1 MAERAE
7 LTGFLDR
14 MRKMVLEED
23 RQQREQVHKI
33 WKKPLAIRV
42 ADGYAIEGVQII
54 EKNSRGQIVLHC
66 TRNES
71 RFREG
76 DNLCLS
82 QGNPFED
89 PSFNVVVE
97 EDDETVLLVNVV
109 DLGFDWGE
117 VSRQRTGWVLDLG
130 IVEVSHFYLAALDD
144 TAETFA
150 GRKRILPMLMG
161 EHTPRIDYPRY
172 DRAYEMGEAFELN
185 DKQCEGLAQA
195 YATDSLHL
203 IQGPPG
209 TGKTRL
215 LAHLAC
221 ALMGD
226 GERVL
231 VTGLT
236 HRAVNNALNKIHE
249 IYPDGM
255 TYKIGPGVRADGL
268 TVDNYEDFADCPAS
282 ESKEGYIIGATPFA
296 LRTSRLRGI
305 DFETVI
311 FDEASQITLPL
322 AIMGMLAGQRY
333 IFIGDPHQLP
343 PIFTAKLPEQLQQS
357 IFEHLEEDGEN
368 TTRLITTYR
377 MNNTLTAWPS
387 EQFYDKEL
395 ESAFPD
401 RRLILKQSPRRL
413 QKIVNPEEPLVFWVI
428 EHSNQ
433 SVKAARE
440 AEAAVELIQVLLEA
454 GIPAAEIGVVVP
466 FRAQGRLI
474 RNLLRRH
481 VQAADRNQIVVDT
494 VERMQ
499 GQEREV
505 VIVSLTT
512 SNTAFAAEMAEFLF
526 QPQRLNVAVTRP
538 RSKLVI
544 IGSGQL
550 RKTDPIEPHL
560 REQVQ
565 LLDGL
570 LSKCAKVFGAN
581 HG

>member
-1 MAERAE
+1 MANQAE
-7 LTGFLDR
+7 LSSFLDR

-23 RQQREQVHKI
+23 RQQKEQVHKI
-33 WKKPLAIRV
+33 WKKPLATRV
-42 ADGYAIEGVQII
+42 ADGYALEGIQII

-76 DNLCLS
+76 DTLQMS
-82 QGNPFED
+82 QGNPFEE

-97 EDDETVLLVNVV
+97 EDDETTLLVNVI
-109 DLGFDWGE
+109 DMGFDWGE

-130 IVEVSHFYLAALDD
+130 VVEVSHFYLAALNDM
-144 TAETFA
+144 AETFA
-150 GRKRILPMLMG
+150 GRERILPMLLG
-161 EHTPRIDYPRY
+161 AHTPRSNGPRFG
-172 DRAYEMGEAFELN
+172 RAYDMGEAFDLN
-185 DKQCEGLAQA
+185 DEQCDALAAA

-215 LAHLAC
+215 LAHLAL

-249 IYPDGM
+249 IHPDGM
-255 TYKIGPGVRADGL
+255 IYKIGPDVRADDL
-268 TVDNYEDFADCPAS
+268 NIDNYEDFANCPAA
-282 ESKEGYIIGATPFA
+282 KAREGYIIGATPFA

-333 IFIGDPHQLP
+333 IFIGDPDQLP
-343 PIFTAKLPEQLQQS
+343 PIFTAKLPEQFQRS
-357 IFEHLEEDGEN
+357 IFEHLEGDGEN
-368 TTRLITTYR
+368 MTMLMTTYR
-377 MNNTLTAWPS
+377 MNSTLTAWPS
-387 EQFYDKEL
+387 EKFYGRDL
-395 ESAFPD
+395 ISAFPD
-401 RRLILKQSPRRL
+401 RELQLKQEPRRL
-413 QKIVNPEEPLVFWVI
+413 KKVVNPREPLIFW
-428 EHSNQ
+428 EQPHMNQ
-433 SVKAARE
+433 SVKSAKE
-440 AEAAVELIQVLLEA
+440 AEAAVELIQVFLEA
-454 GIPAAEIGVVVP
+454 GVPAAEIGVVVP

-481 VQAADRNQIVVDT
+481 VQTADRQQIVVDT

-505 VIVSLTT
+505 VILSLTT

-550 RKTDPIEPHL
+550 RKTEPIESHL
-560 REQVQ
+560 QENVQ
-565 LLDGL
+565 LLDDL
-570 LSKCAKVFGAN
+570 LASCAKVFGIN